1 MFHRYAEIL
10 APEALPRVHDA
21 SLEILAE
28 VGLLVR
34 NRKARE
40 RLLAHGCR
48 KGKESE
54 ILHFPRGVVE
64 EFRAMIPAHFTLH
77 ARDED
82 FSLRLPRDIPAF
94 TTASS
99 APNVVDPTSG
109 EERRST
115 SDDIAR
121 IAHMVNELPGFDVFS
136 ISVLANDHPPDQFS
150 LSRFYPAL
158 KNCRKPVR
166 TSVIDVREAEQ
177 VLKLGALI
185 AGSEEAFLARP
196 FITFGYCAIVSPL
209 TMDYDSTEMLMF
221 FAERG
226 LPAYGTIAPIGGLST
241 PLSLP
246 AMLAQMN
253 AEWLAAAVLAQMS
266 RPGTPLLYNHL
277 PVFADMRDGA
287 YAAGAVETGIMNAAV
302 CQMGCFYGLPTG
314 GYLGLTNAKIS
325 DAQAGYEKAMSP
337 LIGLLSGV
345 DYIVMGGLLDALMTL
360 DYGQL
365 VIDNEIALNLKTL
378 AKGMAFSEESLALQ
392 EIKDVGPG
400 GMFAGHANTLA
411 HMHEATFLSDLA
423 DRKPRATW
431 EEEGRKSIHDR
442 AMERVRAILTRPNRH
457 ALAPEIDARVRA
469 GLPGLVAGES
479 RAPEGWTPPKA
490 KRRARRE
497 NARRRASA

>member
-1 MFHRYAEIL
+1 MFHRFAEIL
-10 APEALPRVHDA
+10 DPAHLPRVHEA

-34 NRKARE
+34 NRKAHD
-40 RLLAHGCR
+40 RLLANGCR
-48 KGKESE
+48 PGKGEE
-54 ILHFPRGVVE
+54 IVLFPRNVVE
-64 EFRAMIPAHFTLH
+64 EFRAMVPGDFTLH

-82 FSLRLPRDIPAF
+82 FSLHLPRDIPAF

-209 TMDYDSTEMLMF
+209 TMDFDSTEMLMY

-246 AMLAQMN
+246 GMLAQMN

-266 RPGTPLLYNHL
+266 RPGTSLLYNYL

-302 CQMGCFYGLPTG
+302 CQMGRYYGLPTG
-314 GYLGLTNAKIS
+314 GYLGLTNSKLS

-345 DYIVMGGLLDALMTL
+345 NYIVMGGLLDALMSF

-378 AKGMAFSEESLALQ
+378 AKGMAFREESLALD
-392 EIKDVGPG
+392 EIKEIGPG
-400 GMFAGHANTLA
+400 GIFAGHANTLA

-423 DRKPRATW
+423 DRNPRAKW
-431 EEEGRKSIHDR
+431 EEEGRKSAHDR
-442 AMERVRAILTRPNRH
+442 AMERARAILTKKNTY
-457 ALAPEIDARVRA
+457 AIAADVDARVRA
-469 GLPGLVAGES
+469 GLPNLVAGDS
-479 RAPEGWTPPKA
+479 RPPAGWTPPKVQ
-490 KRRARRE
+490 RRARRE
-497 NARRRASA
+497 NARRRMTA